1 MRFGLIVGECVS
13 GMPVAVVLRIAD
25 VGECPARSERRCWV
39 RMTLVVGMKAAGADA
54 GVVVVG

>member
-1 MRFGLIVGECVS
+1 LIVGECVS

-25 VGECPARSERRCWV
+25 VGECPASSEKRCWV
-39 RMTLVVGMKAAGADA
+39 RMTLVVGVEVAGADA

>member
-1 MRFGLIVGECVS
+1 LIVGECVS

-25 VGECPARSERRCWV
+25 VGECPASSDQRCWV
-39 RMTLVVGMKAAGADA
+39 RMTLVVGVEVAGADA